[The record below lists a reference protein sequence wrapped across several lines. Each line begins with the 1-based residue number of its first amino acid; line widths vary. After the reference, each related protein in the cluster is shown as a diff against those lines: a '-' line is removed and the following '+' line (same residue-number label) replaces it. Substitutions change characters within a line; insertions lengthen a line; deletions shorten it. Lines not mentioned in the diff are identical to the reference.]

1 MTRRTDRI
9 NGLLRQEISKLLSHE
24 LNDPRLSGV
33 VSITQV
39 ETSSDLRRARVYVSV
54 LGDQQVKNTVLSG
67 INSATGFMR
76 RELGG
81 RLTLKYIPEL
91 SFVLDESLDEAQ
103 QIFNVMDHLAMNGP
117 ADADGDDEEAPS
129 ETRP

>member
-39 ETSSDLRRARVYVSV
+39 ETSTDLRHARVYVSV
-54 LGDQQVKNTVLSG
+54 LGDQQEKNTVLSG
-67 INSATGFMR
+67 INSATRFMR
-76 RELGG
+76 RELGE
-81 RLTLKYIPEL
+81 RLTIRYVPEL
-91 SFVLDESLDEAQ
+91 SFVLDESLDEAER
-103 QIFNVMDHLAMNGP
+103 IFNLMDSLGTNGH
-117 ADADGDDEEAPS
+117 DDGDGKG
-129 ETRP
+129 

>member
-103 QIFNVMDHLAMNGP
+103 HIFNVMDHLAMNGP
-117 ADADGDDEEAPS
+117 ADGDDEEAPG

>member
-39 ETSSDLRRARVYVSV
+39 ETSTDLRHARVYVSV
-54 LGDQQVKNTVLSG
+54 LGDQQEKNTVLSG
-67 INSATGFMR
+67 INSATRFMR
-76 RELGG
+76 RELGE
-81 RLTLKYIPEL
+81 RLTIRYVPEL
-91 SFVLDESLDEAQ
+91 SFVLDESLDESER
-103 QIFNVMDHLAMNGP
+103 IFNLMDSLATNGH
-117 ADADGDDEEAPS
+117 DDGDDKG
-129 ETRP
+129 

>member
-39 ETSSDLRRARVYVSV
+39 ETSTDLRRARVYVSV
-54 LGDQQVKNTVLSG
+54 LGDQQEKNTVLSG
-67 INSATGFMR
+67 INSATRFMR
-76 RELGG
+76 RELGE
-81 RLTLKYIPEL
+81 RLTIRYVPEL
-91 SFVLDESLDEAQ
+91 SFVLDESLDEAER
-103 QIFNVMDHLAMNGP
+103 IFNLMDSLGTNGH
-117 ADADGDDEEAPS
+117 DDGEDKG
-129 ETRP
+129 

>member
-39 ETSSDLRRARVYVSV
+39 ETSTDLRRARVYVSV
-54 LGDQQVKNTVLSG
+54 LGDQQEKNTVLSG
-67 INSATGFMR
+67 INSATRFMR
-76 RELGG
+76 RELGE
-81 RLTLKYIPEL
+81 RLTIRYVPEL
-91 SFVLDESLDEAQ
+91 SFVLDESLDEAER
-103 QIFNVMDHLAMNGP
+103 IFNLMDSLATNGH
-117 ADADGDDEEAPS
+117 ADGDDKG
-129 ETRP
+129 

>member
-9 NGLLRQEISKLLSHE
+9 NGLLRQEISKLLSRE

-39 ETSSDLRRARVYVSV
+39 ETSTDLRRARVYVSV
-54 LGDQQVKNTVLSG
+54 LGDQQEKNTVLSG
-67 INSATGFMR
+67 INSATRFMR
-76 RELGG
+76 RELGE
-81 RLTLKYIPEL
+81 RLTIRYVPEL
-91 SFVLDESLDEAQ
+91 SFVLDESLDEAER
-103 QIFNVMDHLAMNGP
+103 IFNLMNRLAT
-117 ADADGDDEEAPS
+117 DGHVDGEYEGVPG

>member
-9 NGLLRQEISKLLSHE
+9 NGLLRQEISKLLSRE

-91 SFVLDESLDEAQ
+91 SFVLDKSLDEAQ
-103 QIFNVMDHLAMNGP
+103 YIFNVMDHLAMNGP
-117 ADADGDDEEAPS
+117 ADGDDEGAPG